1 MTPAAPSFDWV
12 QYLLSFMLVIGL
24 LLALLWGLKK
34 LQLGAT
40 LVRRSGARVQVLETV
55 ALGTRQKIALVRV
68 DDRELLIGV
77 TAQTIC
83 ALGDAVPTRSNDAAD
98 VNATP
103 SASPAGFRAALEAL
117 GGKAGAA

>member
-1 MTPAAPSFDWV
+1 MTPATPSFDWV

-77 TAQTIC
+77 TAQAIC
-83 ALGDAVPTRSNDAAD
+83 ALGDAVAVRDSSAD
-98 VNATP
+98 HSATP
-103 SASPAGFRAALEAL
+103 PSGAPAGFRAAIEAL
-117 GGKAGAA
+117 AGKTGAA

>member
-34 LQLGAT
+34 LQLGTT
-40 LVRRSGARVQVLETV
+40 LVRRAGARVQVIETV

-68 DDRELLIGV
+68 DNRELLIGV
-77 TAQTIC
+77 TPQTIC
-83 ALGDAVPTRSNDAAD
+83 ALGDAVAAHASD
-98 VNATP
+98 GSTGPSTTP
-103 SASPAGFRAALEAL
+103 AAFRAALQAF
-117 GGKAGAA
+117 GARAQTS

>member
-12 QYLLSFMLVIGL
+12 QYLLSFALVIGL

-40 LVRRSGARVQVLETV
+40 LVRRSGARVQVIETV

-68 DDRELLIGV
+68 DDREVLIGV

-83 ALGDAVPTRSNDAAD
+83 ALGDAVATRSTDSGDINTP
-98 VNATP
+98 AT
-103 SASPAGFRAALEAL
+103 PAGFRAAFEAL
-117 GGKAGAA
+117 GGKAGAS